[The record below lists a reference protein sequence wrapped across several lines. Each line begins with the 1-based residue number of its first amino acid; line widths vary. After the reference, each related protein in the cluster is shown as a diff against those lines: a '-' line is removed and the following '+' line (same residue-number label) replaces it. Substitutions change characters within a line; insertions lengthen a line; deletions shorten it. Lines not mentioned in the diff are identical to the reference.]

1 MSSFFGVMFV
11 LFFSFSYFCLF
22 IQAAVLRSIVVPRQ
36 PHAGTEQLSVVVAS
50 FLFFCYF
57 FCSLEMSL
65 FPSIFIPFPFL
76 YGEYVVRFSLPD
88 GVFPPCDHGLNF
100 WHQLICENSINQ
112 SNQSQRVSNTLKK
125 LCPNVCLNI
134 YCILLKEILHLC
146 LSSYTIYTILYIP
159 GPGETLLTQVHIN
172 VLSLQLCQPKMP
184 MPMALEGVL
193 YLLFSPFYLFTSP
206 QKARGKNCPVTFYS
220 RGPDYQTTGTPR
232 TPFRCFLEDEQ
243 HAINSPP
250 SSSKRV
256 AVRRSP
262 SYIVHRTSYI
272 VHRTSYI
279 VR

>member
-1 MSSFFGVMFV
+1 MPCRLSLVMFV
-11 LFFSFSYFCLF
+11 LFFPFSYFCLF

-50 FLFFCYF
+50 FLFCFVTF
-57 FCSLEMSL
+57 FVLWRCRFFRVFLYHYR
-65 FPSIFIPFPFL
+65 FPFL

-146 LSSYTIYTILYIP
+146 LSSYTICILYILYIP

-193 YLLFSPFYLFTSP
+193 YLLFSPFLS
-206 QKARGKNCPVTFYS
+206 
-220 RGPDYQTTGTPR
+220 
-232 TPFRCFLEDEQ
+232 L
-243 HAINSPP
+243 
-250 SSSKRV
+250 
-256 AVRRSP
+256 
-262 SYIVHRTSYI
+262 VHRRRGVKT
-272 VHRTSYI
+272 VQ
-279 VR
+279 